1 MAQIKLNA
9 TYGMSGTLPAV
20 SGANLTTL
28 NASNISSGTLASAR
42 FSGGKIGQV
51 VHQQYS
57 TDVVIGNTSF
67 TTLTSGGNTLEC
79 TITPSATNSKCLIM
93 YTIQASM
100 GSNEGYKT
108 QIVRA
113 ISGGAT
119 TNIFTQPDQK
129 DTYGDGHAHKQRSSV
144 QYLDSPS
151 TTSAT
156 TYTIQVATDGGADV
170 DFADGGSQCMITVM
184 EVLA

>member
-1 MAQIKLNA
+1 MVL
-9 TYGMSGTLPAV
+9 YVDGTE
-20 SGANLTTL
+20 
-28 NASNISSGTLASAR
+28 LA
-42 FSGGKIGQV
+42 GGKIGQV

-57 TDVVIGNTSF
+57 TDVVIGTTSF
-67 TTLTSGGNTLEC
+67 TNLTSGGNTLEC
-79 TITPSATNSKCLIM
+79 TITPSATSSKCLIM

-100 GSNEGYKT
+100 GGNRGYKT

-151 TTSAT
+151 TTSAI